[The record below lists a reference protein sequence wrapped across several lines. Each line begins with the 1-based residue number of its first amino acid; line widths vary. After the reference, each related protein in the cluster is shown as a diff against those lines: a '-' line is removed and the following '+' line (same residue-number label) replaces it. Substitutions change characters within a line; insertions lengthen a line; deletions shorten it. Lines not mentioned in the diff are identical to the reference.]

1 MQSKG
6 AIKFVAVLLLLASL
20 WQLSFTLV
28 SNKQVKIAEEYAIEH
43 AEAAIAADEAY
54 KDLSA
59 EEQAFVFDSY
69 KSKANRYYLDSISSE
84 KIYFGY
90 TFREVQEK
98 AINLGL
104 DLKGG
109 MNVMLQVQMEDVVR
123 ALAVKPCD
131 EFNTALAQAKE
142 VSKKSKINFVDLFA
156 EQWETVKGDKELSS
170 VFKIEGD
177 DAAVIA
183 AVKEKADMAI
193 DNSFKVL
200 SKRID
205 RFGVTQPNIQKISG
219 GNGRILV
226 ELPGVK
232 EP

>member
-6 AIKFVAVLLLLASL
+6 AIKFVAVLLLIASL

-43 AEAAIAADEAY
+43 ADAAIMADAAYET
-54 KDLSA
+54 LSA
-59 EEQAFVFDSY
+59 EEQAFVYDSY

-123 ALAVKPCD
+123 ALAEKPCD

-142 VSKKSKINFVDLFA
+142 LSKKSKINFVDLFA
-156 EQWETVKGDKELSS
+156 EQWETVKGDKELSAI
-170 VFKIEGD
+170 FKIEGD

-183 AVKEKADMAI
+183 AVKDKTRLRQI
-193 DNSFKVL
+193 K
-200 SKRID
+200 
-205 RFGVTQPNIQKISG
+205 
-219 GNGRILV
+219 
-226 ELPGVK
+226 
-232 EP
+232 